1 MPEEREDVEATLRQ
15 DTAPNISQQKRKWR
29 SIDWIAGGTFIAEV
43 LWGSWWLVT
52 QVFHWCNWNPRVNTE
67 HFAQFYC
74 GVGLG
79 FLSLG
84 YIVLILWPIFRKD
97 DDPRWFH
104 ARILSSGI
112 VGGSYAFLL
121 PVVMSLPEGSVN
133 SGGAAALRQAILL
146 ATGGLIG
153 LIALGETR
161 RKNDNDREAAESLRI
176 HQQGTLI
183 QQKEQF
189 EKQLEKQ
196 QEQFEANAFK
206 DRKAER
212 RERYTKAVEQLGDE
226 KAPIRMGGVYTLVG
240 LVDEWLEE
248 DKLSEDERIKEGQVI
263 INSLCA
269 YIRSPF
275 TLASHYDE
283 PSQDTPTSEGTYK
296 DREQEFYAEK
306 AILDS
311 EADVRLGI
319 IKEIHNRLQGT
330 EEILWGTW
338 SSFEYNFSGSTFFYP
353 VDLSS
358 SYYLK
363 SVNFSGSTYQN
374 TADFSGSTYQNTAS
388 FGGSVYQSWAYFG
401 GSVYQDWVN
410 FGGSVYQ
417 GLAEFQDSTYK
428 GWANFGG
435 STYKAETKFN
445 DSLYGSSVDFSN
457 STYYDQVDFHGYGLG
472 SGHKGVIYI
481 GTVNFSHSVY
491 LGTPVFGP
499 STYESEAIF
508 SNSIYSEPVNFS
520 SSNTYKY
527 KVDFS
532 SSTYHGKVL
541 IGASAY
547 ESQADFRNSIYVSG
561 ADFSYSGFKSTYYF
575 DGSVFYKA
583 LDLHGSVS
591 YKEEPIFTHDYPT
604 YTDPRPEYD
613 KINRH
618 ITLFPAVGNDFT
630 ITLRGNQDPLDIP
643 NLLKYC
649 NFLDSLI
656 PEKIED
662 YNQIINEIIIT
673 RDNFKS
679 TQNIQEKDK
688 YAEIFKEKN
697 KELYKWREEVTTIVL
712 QNGVEV
718 SD

>member
-1 MPEEREDVEATLRQ
+1 MIPKEREDVEAKSSDSPEVYQQTRFMECFEKAFPWLLCVGAALGLILMIVIPNAVFQEKSDIHIKAQSDLRLAILY
-15 DTAPNISQQKRKWR
+15 TTGGMIAALGLLETYRKNTNDR
-29 SIDWIAGGTFIAEV
+29 TKANADIKAADNNQRHQTEV
-43 LWGSWWLVT
+43 L
-52 QVFHWCNWNPRVNTE
+52 
-67 HFAQFYC
+67 
-74 GVGLG
+74 
-79 FLSLG
+79 
-84 YIVLILWPIFRKD
+84 
-97 DDPRWFH
+97 
-104 ARILSSGI
+104 
-112 VGGSYAFLL
+112 
-121 PVVMSLPEGSVN
+121 
-133 SGGAAALRQAILL
+133 
-146 ATGGLIG
+146 
-153 LIALGETR
+153 
-161 RKNDNDREAAESLRI
+161 
-176 HQQGTLI
+176 
-183 QQKEQF
+183 KEQIR
-189 EKQLEKQ
+189 
-196 QEQFEANAFK
+196 QFDDNAFK
-206 DRKAER
+206 ERKAER

-226 KAPIRMGGVYTLVG
+226 KAPIRIGGVYTLVG

-248 DKLSEDERIKEGQVI
+248 KSLSDDERFKEGQVI
-263 INSLCA
+263 INNLCA

-283 PSQDTPTSEGTYK
+283 LSQDSPTPEGIYK
-296 DREQEFYAEK
+296 DKKEKFYADK
-306 AILDS
+306 ATLDS
-311 EADVRLGI
+311 ETDVRLSI
-319 IKEIHNRLQGT
+319 IKEIHDRIQGPDKNT
-330 EEILWGTW
+330 PGAW
-338 SSFEYNFSGSTFFYP
+338 SDFEYDFSGSTFFYP
-353 VDLSS
+353 IDLTN
-358 SYYLK
+358 SYYAKPINFSGSTYK
-363 SVNFSGSTYQN
+363 SLVNFSGSTYKVLAN
-374 TADFSGSTYQNTAS
+374 FSGSTYEKDVTFSTYTYNRRSTYKGEAKFSSSTYKGEANFSNSIYSFNVFIYPASIDFSGSTYQKS
-388 FGGSVYQSWAYFG
+388 SDFSGST
-401 GSVYQDWVN
+401 
-410 FGGSVYQ
+410 YQ
-417 GLAEFQDSTYK
+417 GLA
-428 GWANFGG
+428 NFSG
-435 STYKAETKFN
+435 STYKAETEFN
-445 DSLYGSSVDFSN
+445 DSFYESSVDFSN
-457 STYYDQVDFHGYGLG
+457 STYYDRVEFHGYNLG
-472 SGHKGVIYI
+472 SGYESLTYE
-481 GTVNFSHSVY
+481 GTANFSHSVY

-520 SSNTYKY
+520 SSNTYED

-532 SSTYHGKVL
+532 KSIYHGKVS

-547 ESQADFRNSIYVSG
+547 ESQSNFRDSLYAEG
-561 ADFSYSGFKSTYYF
+561 ADFTFAAFKGPHYF

-630 ITLRGNQDPLDIP
+630 ITLQGKQDPLDIP

-649 NFLDSLI
+649 DFLDSLI

>member
-1 MPEEREDVEATLRQ
+1 MPEEYEDVEATLEQ
-15 DTAPNISQQKRKWR
+15 GTTPDTSQKGKWR
-29 SIDWIAGGTFIAEV
+29 AIDWIAGSTLVAEALLSTIWAIV
-43 LWGSWWLVT
+43 WVCGCRFEHQL
-52 QVFHWCNWNPRVNTE
+52 QVYL
-67 HFAQFYC
+67 A
-74 GVGLG
+74 L
-79 FLSLG
+79 
-84 YIVLILWPIFRKD
+84 VLIILTGGYLALIFCPIFKKD

-146 ATGGLIG
+146 ATGGLIA

-161 RKNDNDREAAESLRI
+161 RKNDNDREAAENLRD
-176 HQQGTLI
+176 HQENMLI
-183 QQKEQF
+183 QQK
-189 EKQLEKQ
+189 
-196 QEQFEANAFK
+196 EQFEANAFK

-226 KAPIRMGGVYTLVG
+226 KAPVRMGGVYTLVG

-248 DKLSEDERIKEGQVI
+248 ESLSENDKLKEGQVI
-263 INSLCA
+263 INNLCA

-283 PSQDTPTSEGTYK
+283 PLQDTPTSEGTYK

-311 EADVRLGI
+311 EADVRLSI

-353 VDLSS
+353 VDLSD

-388 FGGSVYQSWAYFG
+388 FGGSTYQRGANFSNSIYQGWISFG
-401 GSVYQDWVN
+401 GSTYQD
-410 FGGSVYQ
+410 SVD
-417 GLAEFQDSTYK
+417 FSDSTYR
-428 GWANFGG
+428 GSANFGG

-445 DSLYGSSVDFSN
+445 DSFYESSVDFSN
-457 STYYDQVDFHGYGLG
+457 STYYDRVEFHGYNLG
-472 SGHKGVIYI
+472 SGYECLTYKG
-481 GTVNFSHSVY
+481 TANFSHSVY
-491 LGTPVFGP
+491 LGTPIFGP
-499 STYESEAIF
+499 TTYEGRTIF

-520 SSNTYKY
+520 SSNTYKD

-532 SSTYHGKVL
+532 SSTYHGKVS

-547 ESQADFRNSIYVSG
+547 ESQSNFRDSLYAEG
-561 ADFSYSGFKSTYYF
+561 ADFTFAAFKGPHYF

-618 ITLFPAVGNDFT
+618 ITLFPAFGNDFT
-630 ITLRGNQDPLDIP
+630 IILQGNQDPLDIP

-679 TQNIQEKDK
+679 TKNIQEKDK
-688 YAEIFKEKN
+688 YAEFFKEKN

-718 SD
+718 SN